1 MFWRKKKQ
9 QVEQAV
15 DEVALATNDLMQ
27 KTMVIGPSGVL
38 LLLGA
43 AVVGAAA
50 TYYVTQK
57 KKAQKAGGDDTNK
70 KPLRKERLF
79 RILVRGA

>member
-1 MFWRKKKQ
+1 MFWRRKKK

-38 LLLGA
+38 MLLGA

-50 TYYVTQK
+50 TYYITKAK
-57 KKAQKAGGDDTNK
+57 KGGKTASAKPANPALPHSENGNK
-70 KPLRKERLF
+70 KTAP
-79 RILVRGA
+79 

>member
-1 MFWRKKKQ
+1 MFWRRKKK

-15 DEVALATNDLMQ
+15 DEVALAANDLVQ

-43 AVVGAAA
+43 AAVGVAA

-57 KKAQKAGGDDTNK
+57 KKAKKAGDDTNK
-70 KPLRKERLF
+70 KAAP
-79 RILVRGA
+79 

>member
-1 MFWRKKKQ
+1 MFWRKKKK

-38 LLLGA
+38 LLLSA

-50 TYYVTQK
+50 TYYVTKTRKGAKTAPDAHPAPSPRGQDNN
-57 KKAQKAGGDDTNK
+57 KKAA
-70 KPLRKERLF
+70 R
-79 RILVRGA
+79 

>member
-15 DEVALATNDLMQ
+15 DEVATVATDLAE
-27 KTMVIGPSGVL
+27 KTATIGPTGVL

-43 AVVGAAA
+43 AAVGAAA
-50 TYYVTQK
+50 TYYVTK
-57 KKAQKAGGDDTNK
+57 KRKAAK
-70 KPLRKERLF
+70 L
-79 RILVRGA
+79 

>member
-1 MFWRKKKQ
+1 MFWRRKKK

-15 DEVALATNDLMQ
+15 DEVALATNDLVQ

-50 TYYVTQK
+50 TYYVTRTRK
-57 KKAQKAGGDDTNK
+57 GAKTASAEPANPALPHSENGNKKAA
-70 KPLRKERLF
+70 P
-79 RILVRGA
+79 

>member
-1 MFWRKKKQ
+1 VFWRRKKK

-15 DEVALATNDLMQ
+15 DEVALAANDLVQ

-43 AVVGAAA
+43 AAMGAAA

-57 KKAQKAGGDDTNK
+57 KKAKKAGDDTNK
-70 KPLRKERLF
+70 KAAP
-79 RILVRGA
+79 

>member
-1 MFWRKKKQ
+1 MFWRKKKK
-9 QVEQAV
+9 QVELAV

-43 AVVGAAA
+43 AAVGAAA
-50 TYYVTQK
+50 TYYVTK
-57 KKAQKAGGDDTNK
+57 TRKGAKPAPGEAATPALPRSEDGNKKAAS
-70 KPLRKERLF
+70 
-79 RILVRGA
+79 

>member
-1 MFWRKKKQ
+1 MFWRKKKK

-27 KTMVIGPSGVL
+27 KTMVIGQSGVM

-43 AVVGAAA
+43 AMVGAAA
-50 TYYVTQK
+50 TYYVTKTRKGAKTAPDANPALPSPSQDDN
-57 KKAQKAGGDDTNK
+57 KKAA
-70 KPLRKERLF
+70 R
-79 RILVRGA
+79 

>member
-1 MFWRKKKQ
+1 MFWRRKKK

-15 DEVALATNDLMQ
+15 DEVALAANDLVQ

-43 AVVGAAA
+43 AAVGAAA

-57 KKAQKAGGDDTNK
+57 KKAKKADDANK
-70 KPLRKERLF
+70 KAAP
-79 RILVRGA
+79 

>member
-1 MFWRKKKQ
+1 MFWRKKKK

-27 KTMVIGPSGVL
+27 KTMVIGPSGVM

-50 TYYVTQK
+50 TYYVAQK
-57 KKAQKAGGDDTNK
+57 KKAKKADDPNK
-70 KPLRKERLF
+70 KAAP
-79 RILVRGA
+79 